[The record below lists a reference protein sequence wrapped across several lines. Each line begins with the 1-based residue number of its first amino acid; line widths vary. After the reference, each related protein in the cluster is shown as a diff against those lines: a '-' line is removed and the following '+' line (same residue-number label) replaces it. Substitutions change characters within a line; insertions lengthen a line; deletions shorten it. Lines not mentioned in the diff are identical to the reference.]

1 MFIMPDN
8 FTYRA
13 SQSCDASGRAG
24 IERLYAALRN
34 CVERWNLTIE
44 QPFNL
49 SFNYVAPA
57 RRVDGTSVVIKVCL
71 PSDEFALQKEALRI
85 GSGRGMVR
93 LLDYDEEDETM
104 LLERLEPGVMLSTLE
119 DDEDAFSQA
128 AAVMRQIWSPVPE
141 QHPFPTIQDW
151 GRALADARIDERNCT
166 DPIPRHLL
174 DEAYELYVALSD
186 SQRELVILHGDLH
199 QENILSAERSLWL
212 AIDPKGVIGE
222 PAYET
227 GSLLRNELHRVLNA
241 PQPLR
246 VMARRVD
253 QLAAELGFERERIH
267 GWALSQAILSVLWN
281 VKEPGFPAIF
291 DLRIIAAAELLAR
304 LKG

>member
-1 MFIMPDN
+1 MMPDN

-13 SQSCDASGRAG
+13 SQSCDATGNGG
-24 IERLYAALRN
+24 IERLYAALKN
-34 CVERWNLTIE
+34 SEARWNLTIE

-57 RRVDGTSVVIKVCL
+57 RRADGTAVVIKVCL
-71 PSDEFALQKEALRI
+71 PSDEFALQHAALRI
-85 GSGRGMVR
+85 CNGHGMVR
-93 LLDYDEEDETM
+93 LLDYHEEDETM
-104 LLERLEPGVMLSTLE
+104 LLERLEPGVMLSTVE
-119 DDEDAFSQA
+119 DDEEAFSQA
-128 AAVMRQIWSPVPE
+128 AAVMRQIRHPVPA

-151 GRALADARIDERNCT
+151 GRALATARASYAQNSS
-166 DPIPRHLL
+166 PIPSKLL
-174 DEAYELYVALSD
+174 DEACVLFAELAA
-186 SQRELVILHGDLH
+186 SQTELVVLHGDLH
-199 QENILSAERSLWL
+199 QENILSAERAPWL

-227 GSLLRNELHRVLNA
+227 GSLLRNELQRVFDA

-253 QLAAELGFERERIH
+253 QLAAELDCKRERIR
-267 GWALSQAILSVLWN
+267 GWALSQAVLSVLWDA
-281 VKEPGFPAIF
+281 KEPGFPTAF
-291 DLRIIAAAELLAR
+291 DRQIIAAAELLAQ